1 MDPSRRKFLRSS
13 ASVGGVIAAVFGRTG
28 PSLAVARPGVGSSG
42 ARAPLGGG
50 MHARQVII
58 NADDLGMSVEIDRG
72 ILEAHDRGVVTSA
85 SLMVNEPDAEAAIEQ
100 ARRRPAL
107 SLGIHVAFDRRGQW
121 FVDVEDLT
129 AVRRELDHQ
138 LARFVRLTGMAPSHI
153 DSHHHVH
160 RAFNVAR
167 LFLEAGERYGVPVRG
182 FSEVFYVGRFY
193 GQPEFRKTDLSFITV
208 ETFISLLR
216 SLRPGV
222 SEVSCHPG
230 HLETRPDA
238 FYNREREVELQV
250 LTDPRVKT
258 ALADAGLR
266 QISYL
271 DYPRFASRP
280 VRAMLSGCPP
290 VPAALRR

>member
-1 MDPSRRKFLRSS
+1 MDPSRRRFLRSGV
-13 ASVGGVIAAVFGRTG
+13 SVGGVVAAVLGRTR
-28 PSLAVARPGVGSSG
+28 PSSAVARAGGGS
-42 ARAPLGGG
+42 ATRAPLGGG

-58 NADDLGMSVEIDRG
+58 NADDFGMSAEIDRG

-85 SLMVNEPDAEAAIEQ
+85 SLMVNEPDAEAAIDQ
-100 ARRRPAL
+100 ARRRPGL

-121 FVDVEDLT
+121 FVDVEDLA

-208 ETFISLLR
+208 ETLISLLR

-250 LTDPRVKT
+250 LTDPRIR
-258 ALADAGLR
+258 AAIAGEGLR

-271 DYPRFASRP
+271 DYPRFGS
-280 VRAMLSGCPP
+280 VRGMLAGCPP
-290 VPAALRR
+290 APAALRW